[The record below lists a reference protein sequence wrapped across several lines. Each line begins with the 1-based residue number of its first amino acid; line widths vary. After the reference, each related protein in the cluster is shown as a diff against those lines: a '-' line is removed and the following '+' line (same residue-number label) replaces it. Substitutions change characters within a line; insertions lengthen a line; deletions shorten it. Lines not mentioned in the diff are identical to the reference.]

1 MSKDDQDSVQNGIL
15 GDINPT
21 EAAKDHMGGPSG
33 SGTETEQRNEDKSSI
48 IGGTESGGT
57 RNYHQGGGVSGGDIG
72 NRPE

>member
-1 MSKDDQDSVQNGIL
+1 MSDKELETAQSGIL

-33 SGTETEQRNEDKSSI
+33 SDTEQRNEDNSTI
-48 IGGTESGGT
+48 IGGAEAGGT
-57 RNYHQGGGVSGGDIG
+57 RNYHQSGGASGGDVG